1 MHAHVNSTASQQ
13 QIDLSPAGYARFIG
27 YAIAVLLVANC
38 AALFVQ
44 HGLDHPEVWGLVP
57 LFHFDRE
64 QNLPTFFSALM
75 LLSSGGLLL
84 VCAVKANA
92 AGEKYLPWAALAL
105 VFAFLSLDEIASIHE
120 KLDALIHHYTPASGV
135 FHYAWVAPY
144 GAGVIVLAVLL
155 GPWFFRLPRTLQ
167 TLFVL
172 SGGFYVGGA
181 LGMEIL
187 SGLYYSGVEEAGV
200 ATKTLFGDALASVE
214 ELAEMTGVAL
224 FIYALLTHLCGEKGK
239 IRLRFG

>member
-1 MHAHVNSTASQQ
+1 MDAHVNSAAYRQHVELT
-13 QIDLSPAGYARFIG
+13 PTEYARLAG
-27 YAIAVLLVANC
+27 CAIAALFAANC
-38 AALFVQ
+38 VALFVQ

-75 LLSSGGLLL
+75 LLFSAGLLA
-84 VCAVKANA
+84 VCAFRASA
-92 AGEKYLPWAALAL
+92 AREKYLPWAILAL
-105 VFAFLSLDEIASIHE
+105 VFAFLSIDEIASIHE
-120 KLDALIHHYTPASGV
+120 KLDALIHHYAPASGV

-144 GAGVIVLAVLL
+144 GVGVILLAVLL
-155 GPWFFRLPRTLQ
+155 GPWFFRLPRRLQ
-167 TLFVL
+167 ILFVL

-187 SGLYYSGVEEAGV
+187 SGLYYSGVEDAGV
-200 ATKTLFGDALASVE
+200 ETKTLFGDALASVE
-214 ELAEMTGVAL
+214 ELAEMTGVAI